1 LVRARIEAN
10 LPRKRGA
17 AAAGYD
23 KALEKFFARA
33 YDAALRAVGDWS
45 VVRCLVIAG
54 PGFAKDA
61 FRTFLDDESQRRGD
75 RAFSLGENSAR
86 IVVAPAPSAYVHALK
101 EALAAPQL
109 AALVA
114 DTKFAR
120 EAKALSELHRVMAS
134 DEPSRAMY
142 GPGHVIAA
150 AEMGAVATLLLSDA
164 LFRVRDAKK
173 RRKYG
178 ELVDSVRAAGG
189 EALVLS
195 SLHESGEQ
203 LNQLGGVAAVLRF
216 PLPELEDMEMVE
228 DEEVIAAA
236 QQASSRAR
244 VLAGVQGQR

>member
-1 LVRARIEAN
+1 MLDHAAIHQ
-10 LPRKRGA
+10 A
-17 AAAGYD
+17 AAMLLDCWRGQQTLPQLPPGCRPTSRAEGYAIQREMLRLSGNTRYGWKIAATSTAGQSHIGVD
-23 KALEKFFARA
+23 GPLAGMIHSAQVLAEGS
-33 YDAALRAVGDWS
+33 DVP
-45 VVRCLVIAG
+45 IANSLMKVAEVE
-54 PGFAKDA
+54 FA
-61 FRTFLDDESQRRGD
+61 FRMGATLAP
-75 RAFSLGENSAR
+75 RAQPYSNTE
-86 IVVAPAPSAYVHALK
+86 V
-101 EALAAPQL
+101 
-109 AALVA
+109 
-114 DTKFAR
+114 
-120 EAKALSELHRVMAS
+120 
-134 DEPSRAMY
+134 
-142 GPGHVIAA
+142 
-150 AEMGAVATLLLSDA
+150 MGAVATLLLSDA